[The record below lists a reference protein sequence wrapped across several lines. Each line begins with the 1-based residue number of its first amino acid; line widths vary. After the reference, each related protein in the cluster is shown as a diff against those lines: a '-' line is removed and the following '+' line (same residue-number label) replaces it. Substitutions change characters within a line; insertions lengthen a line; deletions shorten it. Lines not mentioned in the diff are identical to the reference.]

1 VPPPRKRRPRSLP
14 DRGHQASWSRIA
26 SSSAVLAPRTASSA
40 KCGSNPLPVF
50 RRPSPIISRFLM
62 RVAQGNFRLSACAL
76 KDTVFVAKIRELPT
90 ARAPGVDQCRALCA
104 ARVFAGHRGGGILPC
119 RSDWT
124 CSTRGNGRGICCVVD
139 VLNFGGGDILEIAR
153 ASGGETVFL
162 PFKKEIF
169 PRINLMVGSL
179 TIVPPIETEAKPACP
194 ES

>member
-1 VPPPRKRRPRSLP
+1 
-14 DRGHQASWSRIA
+14 
-26 SSSAVLAPRTASSA
+26 
-40 KCGSNPLPVF
+40 
-50 RRPSPIISRFLM
+50 
-62 RVAQGNFRLSACAL
+62 
-76 KDTVFVAKIRELPT
+76 VFVAKIAGVADRASAGALTNAALYVPRESLPDIGEEEFYL
-90 ARAPGVDQCRALCA
+90 ADLIGLAALA
-104 ARVFAGHRGGGILPC
+104 ETGEAFG
-119 RSDWT
+119 
-124 CSTRGNGRGICCVVD
+124 CVVD